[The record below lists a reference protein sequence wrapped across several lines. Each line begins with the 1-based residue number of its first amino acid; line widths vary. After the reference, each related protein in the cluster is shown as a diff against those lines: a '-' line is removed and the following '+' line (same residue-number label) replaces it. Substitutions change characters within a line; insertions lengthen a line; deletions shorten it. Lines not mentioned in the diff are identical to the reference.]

1 MSEESEKHTRQSRKA
16 VWVLPEDL
24 VHVLNIHTIEKK
36 KINSGFQRSGNE
48 LTDYVKR
55 NIFSFSRVISE
66 KRKKKYR
73 DKTTMNELIREGW
86 GGGGGGK
93 QLSIHSLK

>member
-1 MSEESEKHTRQSRKA
+1 M
-16 VWVLPEDL
+16 
-24 VHVLNIHTIEKK
+24 HVLNIHTIEKK

-86 GGGGGGK
+86 GGGGGSNFPYILLNEIQTMFSQLAK
-93 QLSIHSLK
+93 QSSRQYPAVL